1 LRVASIPHLQPDQ
14 VFAQRYR
21 VVRLLK
27 AGGMGAVYE
36 VRHTA
41 TDKRW
46 ALKLMNPNLARDA
59 NARERF
65 EREAKI
71 DALIESAFVASVID
85 AGIDEATEA
94 PYLVME
100 FLVGTDLGEQL
111 LRTGPLSAAIVVTYL
126 RHVARALDKAHAK
139 NIVHRDL
146 KPENLFLCQSDEDG
160 ERVKVLDFGIAKL
173 LEAVGHSSTQS
184 AGTPAYMAPEQWS
197 RGREIGPWTD
207 IWPLGLIAYELLVGK
222 SYWRAETTGELY
234 GEILSQAPRDAP
246 SVRAAEAGILLPKAF
261 DAWFFRCVD
270 NDPKRRFARAGEAIA
285 ELASAFGTELQSSLT
300 PTPATTSAL
309 PIATQRTPSWP
320 RGDTLP
326 GTQTTEGPISAS
338 SLRAIGLP
346 RRGRARRYA
355 SVALGGMLLCGAGVM
370 AHKLFM
376 RQGSV
381 PRSGTETRLPNL
393 PSVTSSDLVVNP
405 RQGPNGVGATVG
417 TAAPPTHD
425 RRSGQ
430 AGKLAPGCRGAA
442 RWDGSRCVAP
452 CDAGPSSAC
461 NALGSV
467 GARDAGASK
476 VESRVV
482 ALDAQT
488 LGLPHVAQ
496 HCDGG
501 DALACS
507 DPGGVHAD
515 PTSIAAD
522 GVRALY
528 GQACDAGDASACS
541 NLGLMFAHG
550 TGGIRDE
557 VQAAT
562 LYKKACDGGIAVGCS
577 NLGLAYANGRGV
589 SQDGAHAFALFKQAC
604 DGGAALG
611 CSSLCSMY
619 ETGTAVT
626 LDRAEAVRLY
636 RLGCN
641 AGNDWGCAQLKR
653 LLEERTAP

>member
-1 LRVASIPHLQPDQ
+1 MRVASIPNLQPDQ

-100 FLVGTDLGEQL
+100 FLVGRDLGEQL
-111 LRTGPLSAAIVVTYL
+111 LRTGPLSAASVVAYL

-139 NIVHRDL
+139 HIVHRDL

-173 LEAVGHSSTQS
+173 LEAVVHSSTQS

-207 IWPLGLIAYELLVGK
+207 IWALGLIAYELLVGK
-222 SYWRAETTGELY
+222 SYWQAETTGELY
-234 GEILSQAPRDAP
+234 GEILSQGPRDAP
-246 SVRAAEAGILLPKAF
+246 SARATEAGMLLPKAF
-261 DAWFFRCVD
+261 DVWFFRCVD
-270 NDPKRRFARAGEAIA
+270 NDPKRRFARASEAIA
-285 ELASAFGTELQSSLT
+285 ALASAFGTELPSSLT
-300 PTPATTSAL
+300 STPASASAL
-309 PIATQRTPSWP
+309 PIARQRTPSWP
-320 RGDTLP
+320 RAGTLP
-326 GTQTTEGPISAS
+326 DPQTTEGPISAS
-338 SLRAIGLP
+338 ALRALGIS
-346 RRGRARRYA
+346 RHGRARRYA
-355 SVALGGMLLCGAGVM
+355 SVALGGMVLCGFGVI
-370 AHKLFM
+370 AHELFT
-376 RQGSV
+376 RQRRE
-381 PRSGTETRLPNL
+381 PRSGTDTPPPNL
-393 PSVTSSDLVVNP
+393 PSATSLDAVVNAP
-405 RQGPNGVGATVG
+405 KGPNGLAANVG
-417 TAAPPTHD
+417 TAAPLVHD
-425 RRSGQ
+425 RSSGQ
-430 AGKLAPGCRGAA
+430 ASKVAPVCRGGA
-442 RWDGSRCVAP
+442 RWDGSRCVAT
-452 CDAGPSSAC
+452 CDAGALSAC

-467 GARDAGASK
+467 WARDAGASK
-476 VESRVV
+476 VEAGVA
-482 ALDAQT
+482 ALDAQ
-488 LGLPHVAQ
+488 A
-496 HCDGG
+496 CDGG
-501 DALACS
+501 DALACPN
-507 DPGGVHAD
+507 PGGVQAA
-515 PTSIAAD
+515 PRGIAAD
-522 GVRALY
+522 DAKAMVLY
-528 GQACDAGDASACS
+528 RQACDGGDASGCS
-541 NLGLMFAHG
+541 NLGLMFARG
-550 TGGIRDE
+550 TGGIKDE

-562 LYKKACDGGIAVGCS
+562 LYKKACDGGNAVGCS

-589 SQDGAHAFALFKQAC
+589 SQDSARACALFKQAC
-604 DGGAALG
+604 DGGAAPG
-611 CSSLCSMY
+611 CSSLGSMY
-619 ETGTAVT
+619 ETGTAVA
-626 LDRAEAVRLY
+626 LDRGEAVRLY

-653 LLEERTAP
+653 LGNVTLSPE

>member
-1 LRVASIPHLQPDQ
+1 LRVASIPNLQPDQ

-94 PYLVME
+94 PFLVME
-100 FLVGTDLGEQL
+100 FLVGHDLGEQL
-111 LRTGPLSAAIVVTYL
+111 LRTGPLSAARVVAYL

-184 AGTPAYMAPEQWS
+184 AGTPGYMAPEQWS

-207 IWPLGLIAYELLVGK
+207 IWALGLIAYELLVGK
-222 SYWRAETTGELY
+222 SYWQAETTGELY
-234 GEILSQAPRDAP
+234 GEILSQGPRDAP
-246 SVRAAEAGILLPKAF
+246 SARATAAGMLLPKAF

-270 NDPKRRFARAGEAIA
+270 NEPKRRFAHAGEAIA
-285 ELASAFGTELQSSLT
+285 ELASAFGAELPSSLT
-300 PTPATTSAL
+300 STGATVSG
-309 PIATQRTPSWP
+309 PPMATQRTPSWP
-320 RGDTLP
+320 RGGAPPD
-326 GTQTTEGPISAS
+326 TQTTEGPISAS
-338 SLRAIGLP
+338 TLRALGIP
-346 RRGRARRYA
+346 RHGRAGRLAR
-355 SVALGGMLLCGAGVM
+355 VALGGMLFCGFGVI
-370 AHKLFM
+370 AHALFR
-376 RQGSV
+376 RQGSE

-393 PSVTSSDLVVNP
+393 PSATSSEPVVNLAKV
-405 RQGPNGVGATVG
+405 PNGLGANVG
-417 TAAPPTHD
+417 TAAPPVHD
-425 RRSGQ
+425 RSSGQ
-430 AGKLAPGCRGAA
+430 ASKLAPGCRGAA
-442 RWDGSRCVAP
+442 RWDGARCAAP

-461 NALGSV
+461 NAIASV
-467 GARDAGASK
+467 WARDAGASK
-476 VESRVV
+476 VEPQVV

-488 LGLPHVAQ
+488 
-496 HCDGG
+496 CDGG

-507 DPGGVHAD
+507 NPGAMHAD
-515 PTSIAAD
+515 PAGIASDDANA
-522 GVRALY
+522 RARVLY
-528 GQACDAGDASACS
+528 RQACDGGDASGCS
-541 NLGLMFAHG
+541 NLGLMLAHG

-557 VQAAT
+557 AQAAT
-562 LYKKACDGGIAVGCS
+562 LYKKACDGGNAVGCS
-577 NLGLAYANGRGV
+577 NLGLAYANGHGV
-589 SQDGAHAFALFKQAC
+589 SQDSARAFVLFKQAC
-604 DGGAALG
+604 AGGAAPG
-611 CSSLCSMY
+611 CSSLGSMY
-619 ETGTAVT
+619 ETGTAVA

-641 AGNDWGCAQLKR
+641 AGNDWGCSQLKR
-653 LLEERTAP
+653 LGTVTFSPE